1 MPRFAQEHQFRSKSE
16 KLFKKL
22 KSFAQEVLA
31 LERDKQ
37 KTIGTGSKVIP
48 AFFCFVY
55 YSKDMTIAMIC
66 QFMLG
71 TAASSGK
78 LLLEREL
85 KVHGSKMGLFDV

>member
-1 MPRFAQEHQFRSKSE
+1 LPRFAQEHQFRSKSE

-48 AFFCFVY
+48 AFF
-55 YSKDMTIAMIC
+55 
-66 QFMLG
+66 LLR
-71 TAASSGK
+71 
-78 LLLEREL
+78 LLLKGHDHCYDL
-85 KVHGSKMGLFDV
+85 SIYAWNCCF